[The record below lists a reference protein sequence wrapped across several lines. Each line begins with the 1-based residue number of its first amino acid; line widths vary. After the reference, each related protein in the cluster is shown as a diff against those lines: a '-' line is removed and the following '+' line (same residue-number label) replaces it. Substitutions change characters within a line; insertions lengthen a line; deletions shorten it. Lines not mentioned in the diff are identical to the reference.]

1 MVMNGLMLNS
11 QDPPQ
16 VSLKPQS
23 LDFLDGKD
31 KSIRL
36 RVLDFLYVM
45 VSYLPSIAL
54 QFFPCSEELVSSS

>member
-23 LDFLDGKD
+23 LDCLDGKD

-36 RVLDFLYVM
+36 RVLDVLYGM
-45 VSYLPSIAL
+45 VSYLPFIAL